1 MSFNT
6 PDVSKIVINR
16 QKPVNIYSLNGNFDA
31 ISNRNSI
38 KNTKKLTLMSTR
50 RKYQNQLLEIKDNY
64 QFQVFVWKDVS
75 IADLQGDE
83 KAILNFSC

>member
-1 MSFNT
+1 MIFNT

-16 QKPVNIYSLNGNFDA
+16 QKPVNICSLNGNFDA

-38 KNTKKLTLMSTR
+38 KNTKKLTSSTR

-75 IADLQGDE
+75 IADLPGDE